1 MAMVHQANGE
11 DIGPVADS
19 LARAFDDDPVMAWLF
34 GEDRDRRLG
43 RLRRFFRQEG
53 RRHVGHDGVF
63 TNDGR
68 QGAAMWAPP
77 DEWRVGFL
85 DIVRMV
91 PVMLPALGPRL
102 RRALGGLDKME
113 RAHPRAPHW
122 YLAFLGTDPAHQG
135 RGVGRSLVEPVLERC
150 DATGLGAYL
159 ESSKPQNVPYYERF
173 GFAATG
179 QIDLPGGP
187 PLWPMW
193 RDPR

>member
-1 MAMVHQANGE
+1 M
-11 DIGPVADS
+11 
-19 LARAFDDDPVMAWLF
+19 F
-34 GEDRDRRLG
+34 GTPRKNRR
-43 RLRRFFRQEG
+43 RRPRRRFFRQEG

-135 RGVGRSLVEPVLERC
+135 RGVGRSLVEPVLDRC

-159 ESSKPQNVPYYERF
+159 ESSKQTNVGYYERH
-173 GFAATG
+173 GFRVTG
-179 QIDLPGGP
+179 EIAVAGAPSVWG
-187 PLWPMW
+187 MW
-193 RDPR
+193 RDPA